1 MSDVVTIGMLP
12 ALIANDYRKN
22 IKANDALKLEMSVA
36 VEEHLESLDH
46 NSVFENPVYMNTNL
60 DKLLARNI
68 TIDPKNYRANDKFPD
83 VKECS
88 YDLII
93 DDGAIH
99 WTPMVTW
106 EQKVSARTIDY
117 FENHNYLQLYQN
129 YIQAN
134 NTICD
139 FAFLNTISPV
149 GVKVANNKKTSLS
162 IQHKNTLSN
171 LSCNTVIV
179 DIGKNANAS
188 IIEVIDCNNTALTK
202 IIYIV
207 RDNAKLTVDRYI
219 KEGSTAHVIESTV
232 VQYQRSSANFNISA
246 GSTDYCLQ
254 SFNVSSFHYCNTEIT
269 GKIKSNTDNSN
280 IVITDI
286 EHRGKN
292 STSTIDVRSVTDGTG
307 MFSFKGGISIL
318 GEATG
323 TVAHMQNKNIQLSNS
338 AKVFTEP
345 KLDIFTKEVECT
357 HGCTVSNLDPEELY
371 YLHSRGIEKQDAEH
385 MLLNNFL
392 GAKDYEKLIPN
403 FV

>member
-1 MSDVVTIGMLP
+1 MSEVVNIGMLP

-22 IKANDALKLEMSVA
+22 IKANKALKLEMSMA
-36 VEEHLESLDH
+36 VDEHLDSLDR

-60 DKLLARNI
+60 DKLLTRNI
-68 TIDPKNYRANDKFPD
+68 TIEPPSHRASEKSIAFKQD
-83 VKECS
+83 S
-88 YDLII
+88 YDIII
-93 DDGAIH
+93 DDGSIH
-99 WTPMVTW
+99 WSPLVSW
-106 EQKVSARTIDY
+106 EQKEAARIIDY

-129 YIQAN
+129 YIHAN

-139 FAFLNTISPV
+139 FAFLNTIGPV
-149 GVKVANNKKTSLS
+149 GVKVANNKRTSMS
-162 IQHKNTLSN
+162 IYHRNSLSN

-179 DIGKNANAS
+179 DVGKNANAL
-188 IIEVIDCNNTALTK
+188 ITEVFDCSNTALTK

-207 RDNAKLTVDRYI
+207 RDNAKLHVDRYI

-232 VQYQRSSANFNISA
+232 VQFQRSSVNIDIKAS
-246 GSTDYCLQ
+246 STDYCLQ
-254 SFNVSSFHYCNTEIT
+254 SFDVSSFHFCNTEIS
-269 GKIKSNTDNSN
+269 GIIKSGTDDSN
-280 IVITDI
+280 IIITDI

-292 STSTIDVRSVTDGTG
+292 STSAIDVRSVTDDTG

-318 GEATG
+318 GDATD

-357 HGCTVSNLDPEELY
+357 HGCTVSNLDPQELY
-371 YLHSRGIEKQDAEH
+371 YLHSRGIDQQSAEK

-392 GAKDYEKLIPN
+392 GVTNYERLIPN